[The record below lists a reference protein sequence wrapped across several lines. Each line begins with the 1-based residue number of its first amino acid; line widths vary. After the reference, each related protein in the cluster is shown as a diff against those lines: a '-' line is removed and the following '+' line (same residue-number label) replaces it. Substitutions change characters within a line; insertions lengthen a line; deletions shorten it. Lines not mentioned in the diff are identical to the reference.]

1 MASNLST
8 IGFVFANPEAFR
20 DVMMKCASQSTVQL
34 TCSAGTYG
42 IWRSRTGA
50 EVWFHLG
57 KGDESATEIFGLTP
71 FFEGQSEV
79 LLNITSATS
88 QNGDN
93 DFEGAMQGW
102 VSPDGIDD
110 GSYPIHF
117 DAVDFAA
124 HTDAQWPALRS
135 VRLTAFAR
143 ELEVFASD
151 AAYYA
156 ARGDTGDDV
165 PQLSAHAFIPVGL
178 FAAEGAGGDA
188 AAQDA
193 AQPDSSAVLTGK
205 ILEHRTFTNEIS
217 GQDFVWLLVES
228 LEATFDVVADPVVIT
243 GDIVDGG
250 TIEAAVVMFGRLLED
265 DVDEVGDDAEAGD
278 AVG

>member
-8 IGFVFANPEAFR
+8 IGFVFPDPESFR
-20 DVMMKCASQSTVQL
+20 DVMMTCASQSSVQL
-34 TCSAGTYG
+34 DCDAGTYG

-57 KGDESATEIFGLTP
+57 KTDDGTTEILGLTP

-79 LLNITSATS
+79 VLNITRATS
-88 QNGDN
+88 RDGDN
-93 DFEGAMQGW
+93 PFEGAMQGW
-102 VSPDGIDD
+102 VSPDGAGD
-110 GSYPIHF
+110 GSYPILF

-124 HTDAQWPALRS
+124 HASAQWPAQRS

-156 ARGDTGDDV
+156 ARGSAGDDV

-178 FAAEGAGGDA
+178 FASDNDA
-188 AAQDA
+188 SAASETVQPVSA
-193 AQPDSSAVLTGK
+193 AVMTGK

-217 GQDFVWLLVES
+217 GHDFVWLLVES
-228 LEATFDVVADPVVIT
+228 LDATFDVVADPAVIT
-243 GDIVDGG
+243 GTITDGG
-250 TIEAAVVMFGRLLED
+250 TIEAAVVMFGRLLDED
-265 DVDEVGDDAEAGD
+265 AADVDDDEGDIVA
-278 AVG
+278 